1 MGRTRRLVADAA
13 LAVTLAALTW
23 GTIELDQG
31 CECHRPWWAL
41 ALILAQTL
49 PLALRRVTPVPVWL
63 LVGLATGV
71 HGASEVAD
79 PPVFFGALVATYTVA
94 SMGSRRSSLVVAG
107 VTGLAIAAA
116 MLAAGDASLT
126 DVVLNA
132 VVFGTAWI
140 LGDSVRVHRAY
151 TAELEDRA
159 ARLERQRQEDAWRA
173 AAAERLRMSRE
184 VHDIVAHHVSLI
196 VVQSEAAQVLLT
208 DRPEKAVE
216 AVGAIG
222 ATARQA
228 LGELRRLLGTL
239 RRDDPGPENSLS
251 PQPGDTEI
259 ESLVGSVREAGLPVQ
274 LVVDGTPRPVPP
286 AVALSAYRIVQEALT
301 NVLKHAGPA
310 AATVSLRYGDRQL
323 EVGVADDG
331 VGGEPDGDGHG
342 LLGMRER
349 VALAGGELHAGPR
362 PDGGFAGHAR
372 LPLEVDG

>member
-1 MGRTRRLVADAA
+1 MVADAA

-23 GTIELDQG
+23 GTIELDRG
-31 CECHRPWWAL
+31 CECPRPWWAL
-41 ALILAQTL
+41 TLILAQTL

-71 HGASEVAD
+71 HGASELAD
-79 PPVFFGALVATYTVA
+79 PPVYFGALVATYTVA
-94 SMGSRRSSLVVAG
+94 SVGSRRSSIMVAG
-107 VTGLAIAAA
+107 VTGLAILAA
-116 MLAAGDASLT
+116 MMAAGDASLT
-126 DVVLNA
+126 DVALNA

-159 ARLERQRQEDAWRA
+159 SRLERQRQEDAWRA

-196 VVQSEAAQVLLT
+196 VVQSEAAQVLLA

-239 RRDDPGPENSLS
+239 RQDDPRPDGSLS
-251 PQPGDTEI
+251 PQPGDAEVA
-259 ESLVGSVREAGLPVQ
+259 SLVGSVREAGLAVE
-274 LVVDGTPRPVPP
+274 LVVEGTPRPLPA

-310 AATVSLRYGDRQL
+310 AATVSLRYGERQL
-323 EVGVADDG
+323 EVRVADDG
-331 VGGEPDGDGHG
+331 LGGEPDGDGHG

-349 VALAGGELHAGPR
+349 VALAGGELRAGPG
-362 PDGGFAGHAR
+362 PEGGFVVDAR
-372 LPLEVDG
+372 LPLDGALPT